1 VRIKELQI
9 KAFGKFT
16 DRVFKLGDNL
26 NILYGLNETGK
37 STIHRFIEAMLFGFV
52 KPGVKRRALM
62 EEYDR
67 YRPWTGGLYGGS
79 LVYQVGGRL
88 YKVERNLEKG
98 RESVR
103 VFDHV
108 TGEELTRTFTYDK
121 ARREVLFARE
131 HLGISHTFFR
141 NTISVSQLGSNSDAD
156 LAREIQTY
164 LGNLGSAGDANL
176 SVAKAEK
183 LIKEYLDGI
192 GTERAQTKEYGRLR
206 RRIEELENS
215 IKAAAASAEK
225 IRLLGRQL
233 KEDEERAEALKAE
246 RKKLEQRIKALRDSM
261 LLGRW
266 REVQELSKECNDLG
280 LQLEELREYAG
291 FDTEERDEL
300 YALDRLAERDRQE
313 VKRIQL
319 KVEETSQDIER
330 VQKEVSEVLDKGEGP
345 LRKRF
350 NISLG
355 LCTVSAAAASGAV
368 IFAAVLE
375 NPVFGLLS
383 IPLAA
388 LFLYWAMRAA
398 RLRRTLKEQEGVG
411 GELVTEI
418 QYMKKYRDDLM
429 DSLSARKAELA
440 RREESVLSI
449 LQKCGAAGIE
459 DYRHKEAGFERYRQL
474 KDRLEQLQRLLEIR
488 LDGESYEVLE
498 QRAKAVMA
506 AGDGAG
512 VGPVDVSAAEL
523 AVAGAGPIDM
533 QAVGRLDGDAGGMGP
548 NDMRVTGMAAEGT
561 ADVSPIAMAAAEQA
575 AAGTVGADDV
585 PGDAPD
591 STEASAAMSSA
602 CAADVSA
609 GIPPTGAADVS
620 AGMPPAGSAGF
631 GRGDLES
638 LEVRLRHIMEEEVRL
653 LAGMEKARG
662 GLEALEQAISSLP
675 EMEEEL
681 SGARE
686 RLKRLNDER
695 EAAEIA
701 LEAIRE
707 ASASVHREFAPA
719 LNRKVSEITSRI
731 TAGRYTDLQVT
742 RELEILATAPETGRR
757 VEAEVLSGGTID
769 QLCFALRI
777 AASDLVSGGR
787 KLPLFLDDS
796 FVQYD
801 RRRLENVMGYLL
813 EEAKERQIILFTCH
827 GRERE
832 VADALGEV
840 YNYLVID

>member
-1 VRIKELQI
+1 MRIKELYI
-9 KAFGKFT
+9 KAFGKFI
-16 DRVFKLGDNL
+16 DREFKLGDNL
-26 NILYGLNETGK
+26 NIIYGLNETGK

-52 KPGVKRRALM
+52 KPGVKRRVLM

-67 YRPWTGGLYGGS
+67 YRPWTGELYGGS

-108 TGEELTRTFTYDK
+108 TGEELTRSFTYDK
-121 ARREVLFARE
+121 ARRELLFARE
-131 HLGISHTFFR
+131 HLGVSHSFFR
-141 NTISVSQLGSNSDAD
+141 NTISVSQLGSKSDAD

-192 GTERAQTKEYGRLR
+192 GTERAQTKEYGRLC
-206 RRIEELENS
+206 RRIEELENG
-215 IKAAAASAEK
+215 IKAAAASVEK

-233 KEDEERAEALKAE
+233 REDEERAEALKAE
-246 RKKLEQRIKALRDSM
+246 RKKLEQRIKALKGSM

-266 REVQELSKECNDLG
+266 QEVQRLSKECKALA
-280 LQLEELREYAG
+280 LQLEELKEYAG
-291 FDTEERDEL
+291 FDTAERDEL
-300 YALDRLAERDRQE
+300 YTLDRLAEQDRQE
-313 VKRIQL
+313 IKRIQL
-319 KVEETSQDIER
+319 KVEESSRDIEMA
-330 VQKEVSEVLDKGEGP
+330 QKEVSEALDKGAGP

-350 NISLG
+350 YINLG
-355 LCTVSAAAASGAV
+355 LCTVSAAAALGA
-368 IFAAVLE
+368 IILAAVLE
-375 NPVFGLLS
+375 SPVFGVLS

-388 LFLYWAMRAA
+388 LFLYLAVRSA
-398 RLRRTLKEQEGVG
+398 RLRRNLKEQEGAG
-411 GELVTEI
+411 REIIAEI
-418 QYMKKYRDDLM
+418 QYMEKYRDDLL

-440 RREESVLSI
+440 RREESILSI
-449 LQKCGAAGIE
+449 LHKCGAAGIE
-459 DYRHKEAGFERYRQL
+459 DYRDKEAGFERYRQL
-474 KDRLEQLQRLLEIR
+474 KDRLGQLQRLLEVR
-488 LDGESYEVLE
+488 LDGESYEALE
-498 QRAKAVMA
+498 RKAEAVMA
-506 AGDGAG
+506 
-512 VGPVDVSAAEL
+512 
-523 AVAGAGPIDM
+523 AGAGPID
-533 QAVGRLDGDAGGMGP
+533 VP
-548 NDMRVTGMAAEGT
+548 AAELAAGEGAGADQITMSAVEQPDRGT
-561 ADVSPIAMAAAEQA
+561 ANASPIDMTVAELAA
-575 AAGTVGADDV
+575 
-585 PGDAPD
+585 
-591 STEASAAMSSA
+591 
-602 CAADVSA
+602 
-609 GIPPTGAADVS
+609 
-620 AGMPPAGSAGF
+620 AGF
-631 GRGDLES
+631 GREDLEG
-638 LEVRLRHIMEEEVRL
+638 LEIMLRHIMEEEARL
-653 LAGMEKARG
+653 LAGVEKARG
-662 GLEALEQAISSLP
+662 GLEALEQAISILP

-686 RLKRLNDER
+686 RLKRLDYER

-707 ASASVHREFAPA
+707 ASTSVHREFAPA
-719 LNRKVSEITSRI
+719 LNRKINEITSRI

-757 VEAEVLSGGTID
+757 VEAEVLSGGTVD
-769 QLCFALRI
+769 QLYFALRI
-777 AASDLVSGGR
+777 AASDLVSGGS

-832 VADALGEV
+832 VADALGGV

>member
-1 VRIKELQI
+1 MRIKELYI
-9 KAFGKFT
+9 KAFGKFI
-16 DRVFKLGDNL
+16 DREFKLGDNL
-26 NILYGLNETGK
+26 NIIYGLNETGK

-52 KPGVKRRALM
+52 KPGVKRRVLM

-67 YRPWTGGLYGGS
+67 YRPWTGELYGGS
-79 LVYQVGGRL
+79 LVYQAGGRL

-108 TGEELTRTFTYDK
+108 TGEELTRSFTYDK
-121 ARREVLFARE
+121 ARRELLFARE
-131 HLGISHTFFR
+131 HLGVSHSFFR
-141 NTISVSQLGSNSDAD
+141 NTISVSQLGSKSDAD

-192 GTERAQTKEYGRLR
+192 GTERAQTKEYGRLC
-206 RRIEELENS
+206 RRIEELENG
-215 IKAAAASAEK
+215 IKAAAASVEK

-233 KEDEERAEALKAE
+233 REDEERAEALKAE
-246 RKKLEQRIKALRDSM
+246 RKKLEQRIKALKGSM

-266 REVQELSKECNDLG
+266 REVQELSKECKALA
-280 LQLEELREYAG
+280 LQLEELKEYAG
-291 FDTEERDEL
+291 FDTAERAEL
-300 YALDRLAERDRQE
+300 YTLDRLAEQDRQE
-313 VKRIQL
+313 IKRIQL
-319 KVEETSQDIER
+319 KVEESSRDIEMA
-330 VQKEVSEVLDKGEGP
+330 QKEVSQALDKGAGP

-350 NISLG
+350 YINLG
-355 LCTVSAAAASGAV
+355 LCTVSAAAALGA
-368 IFAAVLE
+368 IILAAVLE
-375 NPVFGLLS
+375 STVFGVLS

-388 LFLYWAMRAA
+388 LFLYLAVRSAG
-398 RLRRTLKEQEGVG
+398 LRRNLNEQEGAG
-411 GELVTEI
+411 REIIAEI
-418 QYMKKYRDDLM
+418 QYMEKYRDDLL

-440 RREESVLSI
+440 RREESILSI
-449 LQKCGAAGIE
+449 LHKCGAAGIE
-459 DYRHKEAGFERYRQL
+459 DYRDKEAGFERYRQL
-474 KDRLEQLQRLLEIR
+474 KDRLGQLQRLLEVR
-488 LDGESYEVLE
+488 LDGESYEALE
-498 QRAKAVMA
+498 RKAEAVMA
-506 AGDGAG
+506 
-512 VGPVDVSAAEL
+512 
-523 AVAGAGPIDM
+523 AGAGPID
-533 QAVGRLDGDAGGMGP
+533 VP
-548 NDMRVTGMAAEGT
+548 AAELAAGEGAGADQITMSAVEQPDRGT
-561 ADVSPIAMAAAEQA
+561 ANASPIDMTVAELAA
-575 AAGTVGADDV
+575 
-585 PGDAPD
+585 
-591 STEASAAMSSA
+591 
-602 CAADVSA
+602 
-609 GIPPTGAADVS
+609 
-620 AGMPPAGSAGF
+620 AGF
-631 GRGDLES
+631 GREDLEG
-638 LEVRLRHIMEEEVRL
+638 LEIMLRHIMVEEARL
-653 LAGMEKARG
+653 LAGVEKARG
-662 GLEALEQAISSLP
+662 GLEALEQAISILP

-686 RLKRLNDER
+686 RLKRLDYER

-707 ASASVHREFAPA
+707 ASTSVHREFAPA
-719 LNRKVSEITSRI
+719 LNRKINEITSRI

-757 VEAEVLSGGTID
+757 VEAEVLSGGTVD
-769 QLCFALRI
+769 QLYFAMRI
-777 AASDLVSGGR
+777 AASDLVSGGS

-832 VADALGEV
+832 VADALGGV

>member
-1 VRIKELQI
+1 MRIKELYI
-9 KAFGKFT
+9 KAFGKFI
-16 DRVFKLGDNL
+16 DREFKLGDNL
-26 NILYGLNETGK
+26 NIIYGLNETGK

-52 KPGVKRRALM
+52 KPGVKRRVLM

-67 YRPWTGGLYGGS
+67 YRPWTGELYGGS
-79 LVYQVGGRL
+79 LVYHVGGRL

-108 TGEELTRTFTYDK
+108 TGEELTRSFTYDK
-121 ARREVLFARE
+121 ARRELLFARE
-131 HLGISHTFFR
+131 HLGVSHSFFR
-141 NTISVSQLGSNSDAD
+141 NTISVSQLGSKSDAD

-192 GTERAQTKEYGRLR
+192 GTERAQTKEYGRLC
-206 RRIEELENS
+206 RRIEELENG
-215 IKAAAASAEK
+215 IKAAAASVEK

-233 KEDEERAEALKAE
+233 REDEERAEALKAE
-246 RKKLEQRIKALRDSM
+246 RKKLEQRIKALKGSM

-266 REVQELSKECNDLG
+266 REVQELSKECKALA
-280 LQLEELREYAG
+280 LQLEELKEYAG
-291 FDTEERDEL
+291 FDTAERDEL
-300 YALDRLAERDRQE
+300 YTLDRLAEQDRQE
-313 VKRIQL
+313 IKRIQL
-319 KVEETSQDIER
+319 KVEETSQDIEKA
-330 VQKEVSEVLDKGEGP
+330 QEEVSHALDKGAGP

-350 NISLG
+350 YISLG
-355 LCTVSAAAASGAV
+355 LCTVSAAAALGA
-368 IFAAVLE
+368 IILAAVLE
-375 NPVFGLLS
+375 SPVFGVLS

-388 LFLYWAMRAA
+388 LFLYLAVRSA
-398 RLRRTLKEQEGVG
+398 RLRRNLKEQERDGR
-411 GELVTEI
+411 EIITEI
-418 QYMKKYRDDLM
+418 KYMEKYRDDLL

-440 RREESVLSI
+440 RREESILSI
-449 LQKCGAAGIE
+449 LHKCGAAGIE
-459 DYRHKEAGFERYRQL
+459 DYRDKEAGFERYRQL
-474 KDRLEQLQRLLEIR
+474 KDRLGQLQRLLEVR
-488 LDGESYEVLE
+488 LDGESYEALE
-498 QRAKAVMA
+498 RKAEAVMA
-506 AGDGAG
+506 
-512 VGPVDVSAAEL
+512 
-523 AVAGAGPIDM
+523 AGAGPID
-533 QAVGRLDGDAGGMGP
+533 VP
-548 NDMRVTGMAAEGT
+548 AAELAAGEGAGADQITMSAVEQPDRGT
-561 ADVSPIAMAAAEQA
+561 ANASPIDMTVAELA
-575 AAGTVGADDV
+575 AAGEGSAADT
-585 PGDAPD
+585 PGDAPGG
-591 STEASAAMSSA
+591 
-602 CAADVSA
+602 ADDA
-609 GIPPTGAADVS
+609 PGGAADVS
-620 AGMPPAGSAGF
+620 TGTPPAGTTDASTEMTPNRAAGF
-631 GRGDLES
+631 GRGDLEG
-638 LEVRLRHIMEEEVRL
+638 LEIMLRHIMEEEARL
-653 LAGMEKARG
+653 LAGVEKARG
-662 GLEALEQAISSLP
+662 GLEALEQAISILP

-686 RLKRLNDER
+686 RLKRLDYER

-707 ASASVHREFAPA
+707 ASTSVHREFAPA
-719 LNRKVSEITSRI
+719 LNRKINEITSRI

-757 VEAEVLSGGTID
+757 VEAEVLSGGTVD
-769 QLCFALRI
+769 QLYFALRI
-777 AASDLVSGGR
+777 AASDLVSGGS

-832 VADALGEV
+832 VADALGGV

>member
-1 VRIKELQI
+1 MRIKELYI
-9 KAFGKFT
+9 KAFGKFI
-16 DRVFKLGDNL
+16 DREFKLGDNL
-26 NILYGLNETGK
+26 NIIYGLNETGK

-52 KPGVKRRALM
+52 KPGVKRRVLM

-67 YRPWTGGLYGGS
+67 YRPWTGELYGGS

-108 TGEELTRTFTYDK
+108 TGEELTRSFTYDK
-121 ARREVLFARE
+121 ARRELLFARE
-131 HLGISHTFFR
+131 HLGVSHSFFR
-141 NTISVSQLGSNSDAD
+141 NTISVSQLGSKSDAD

-192 GTERAQTKEYGRLR
+192 GTERAQTKEYGRLC
-206 RRIEELENS
+206 RRIEELENG
-215 IKAAAASAEK
+215 IKAAAASVEK

-233 KEDEERAEALKAE
+233 REDEERAEALKAE
-246 RKKLEQRIKALRDSM
+246 RKKLEQRIKALKGSM

-266 REVQELSKECNDLG
+266 REVQRLSKECKALA
-280 LQLEELREYAG
+280 LQLEELKEYAG
-291 FDTEERDEL
+291 FDTAERDEL
-300 YALDRLAERDRQE
+300 YTLDRLAEQNRQE
-313 VKRIQL
+313 IKRIQL
-319 KVEETSQDIER
+319 KVEETSQDIEKA
-330 VQKEVSEVLDKGEGP
+330 QEEVSHALDKGAGP

-350 NISLG
+350 NINLG
-355 LCTVSAAAASGAV
+355 LCTVSAAAALGA
-368 IFAAVLE
+368 IILAAVLE
-375 NPVFGLLS
+375 SPVFGVLS

-388 LFLYWAMRAA
+388 LFLYLAVRSA
-398 RLRRTLKEQEGVG
+398 RLRRNLKEQEGAG
-411 GELVTEI
+411 REIIAEI
-418 QYMKKYRDDLM
+418 QYMEKYRDDLL

-440 RREESVLSI
+440 RREESILSI
-449 LQKCGAAGIE
+449 LHKCGAAGIE
-459 DYRHKEAGFERYRQL
+459 DYRDKEAGFERYRQL
-474 KDRLEQLQRLLEIR
+474 KDRLGQLQRLLEVR
-488 LDGESYEVLE
+488 LDGESYEALE
-498 QRAKAVMA
+498 RKAEAVMA
-506 AGDGAG
+506 
-512 VGPVDVSAAEL
+512 
-523 AVAGAGPIDM
+523 AGAGPID
-533 QAVGRLDGDAGGMGP
+533 VP
-548 NDMRVTGMAAEGT
+548 AAELAAGEGAGADQITMSAVEQPDRGT
-561 ADVSPIAMAAAEQA
+561 ANASPIDMTVAELAA
-575 AAGTVGADDV
+575 
-585 PGDAPD
+585 
-591 STEASAAMSSA
+591 
-602 CAADVSA
+602 
-609 GIPPTGAADVS
+609 
-620 AGMPPAGSAGF
+620 AGF
-631 GRGDLES
+631 GREDLEG
-638 LEVRLRHIMEEEVRL
+638 LEIMLRHIMEEEARL
-653 LAGMEKARG
+653 LAGVEKARG
-662 GLEALEQAISSLP
+662 GLEALEQAISILP

-686 RLKRLNDER
+686 RLKRLDYER

-707 ASASVHREFAPA
+707 ASTSVHREFAPA
-719 LNRKVSEITSRI
+719 LNRKINEITSRI

-757 VEAEVLSGGTID
+757 VEAEVLSGGTVD
-769 QLCFALRI
+769 QLYFALRI
-777 AASDLVSGGR
+777 AASDLVSGGS

-832 VADALGEV
+832 VADALGGV

>member
-1 VRIKELQI
+1 MRIKELYI
-9 KAFGKFT
+9 KAFGKFI
-16 DRVFKLGDNL
+16 DREFKLGDNL
-26 NILYGLNETGK
+26 NIIYGLNETGK

-52 KPGVKRRALM
+52 KPGVKRRVLM

-67 YRPWTGGLYGGS
+67 YRPWTGDLYGGS

-108 TGEELTRTFTYDK
+108 TGEELSRTFTYDK
-121 ARREVLFARE
+121 ARRELLFARE
-131 HLGISHTFFR
+131 HLGVSHSFFR
-141 NTISVSQLGSNSDAD
+141 NTISVSQLGSKSDAD

-164 LGNLGSAGDANL
+164 LGNLDSAGDANL

-192 GTERAQTKEYGRLR
+192 GTERAQTKEYGRLC
-206 RRIEELENS
+206 RRIEELENG
-215 IKAAAASAEK
+215 IKAAAASVEK

-233 KEDEERAEALKAE
+233 REDEERAEALKAE
-246 RKKLEQRIKALRDSM
+246 RKKLEQRIKALKGSM

-266 REVQELSKECNDLG
+266 REVQRLSKECKALA
-280 LQLEELREYAG
+280 LQLEELKEYAG
-291 FDTEERDEL
+291 FDTAERDEL
-300 YALDRLAERDRQE
+300 YTLDRLAEQDRQE
-313 VKRIQL
+313 IKRIQL
-319 KVEETSQDIER
+319 KVEESSRDIEMA
-330 VQKEVSEVLDKGEGP
+330 QKEVSQALDKGAGP

-350 NISLG
+350 YINLG
-355 LCTVSAAAASGAV
+355 LCTVSAAAALGA
-368 IFAAVLE
+368 IILAAVLE
-375 NPVFGLLS
+375 STVFGVLS

-388 LFLYWAMRAA
+388 LFLYLAVRAA
-398 RLRRTLKEQEGVG
+398 GLRRNLKEQERDGR
-411 GELVTEI
+411 EIIAEI
-418 QYMKKYRDDLM
+418 QYMEKYRDDLL

-440 RREESVLSI
+440 RREESILSI
-449 LQKCGAAGIE
+449 LHKCGAAGIE
-459 DYRHKEAGFERYRQL
+459 DYRDKEAGFERYRQL
-474 KDRLEQLQRLLEIR
+474 KDRLGQLQRLLEVR
-488 LDGESYEVLE
+488 LDGESYEALE
-498 QRAKAVMA
+498 RKAEAVMA
-506 AGDGAG
+506 
-512 VGPVDVSAAEL
+512 
-523 AVAGAGPIDM
+523 AGAGPID
-533 QAVGRLDGDAGGMGP
+533 VP
-548 NDMRVTGMAAEGT
+548 AAELAAGEGAGADQITMSAVEQPDRGT
-561 ADVSPIAMAAAEQA
+561 ANASPIDMTVAELAA
-575 AAGTVGADDV
+575 
-585 PGDAPD
+585 
-591 STEASAAMSSA
+591 
-602 CAADVSA
+602 
-609 GIPPTGAADVS
+609 
-620 AGMPPAGSAGF
+620 AGF
-631 GRGDLES
+631 GREDLEG
-638 LEVRLRHIMEEEVRL
+638 LEIMLRHIMEEEARL
-653 LAGMEKARG
+653 LAGVEKARG
-662 GLEALEQAISSLP
+662 GLEALEQAISILP

-686 RLKRLNDER
+686 RLKRLDYER

-707 ASASVHREFAPA
+707 ASTSVHREFAPA
-719 LNRKVSEITSRI
+719 LNRKINEITSRI

-757 VEAEVLSGGTID
+757 VEAEVLSGGTVD
-769 QLCFALRI
+769 QLYFALRI
-777 AASDLVSGGR
+777 AASDLVSGGS

-832 VADALGEV
+832 VADALGGV

>member
-1 VRIKELQI
+1 VRIKELYI
-9 KAFGKFT
+9 KAFGKFI
-16 DRVFKLGDNL
+16 DREFKLGDNL
-26 NILYGLNETGK
+26 NIIYGLNETGK

-52 KPGVKRRALM
+52 KPGVKRRVLV

-67 YRPWTGGLYGGS
+67 YRPWTGELYGGS
-79 LVYQVGGRL
+79 LVYQAGGRL

-108 TGEELTRTFTYDK
+108 TGEELTRSFTYDK
-121 ARREVLFARE
+121 ARRELLFARE
-131 HLGISHTFFR
+131 HLGVSHSFFR
-141 NTISVSQLGSNSDAD
+141 NTISVSQLGSKSDAD

-192 GTERAQTKEYGRLR
+192 GTERAQTKEYGRLC
-206 RRIEELENS
+206 RRIEELENG
-215 IKAAAASAEK
+215 IKAAAASVEK

-233 KEDEERAEALKAE
+233 REDEERAEALKAE
-246 RKKLEQRIKALRDSM
+246 RKKLEQRIKALKGSM

-266 REVQELSKECNDLG
+266 REVQRLSKECKALA
-280 LQLEELREYAG
+280 LQLEELKEYAG
-291 FDTEERDEL
+291 FDTAERDEL
-300 YALDRLAERDRQE
+300 YTLDRLAEQNRQE
-313 VKRIQL
+313 IKRIQL
-319 KVEETSQDIER
+319 KVEETSQDIEKA
-330 VQKEVSEVLDKGEGP
+330 QEEVSHALDKGAGP

-350 NISLG
+350 NINLG
-355 LCTVSAAAASGAV
+355 LCTVSAAAALGA
-368 IFAAVLE
+368 IILAAVLE
-375 NPVFGLLS
+375 SPVFGVLS

-388 LFLYWAMRAA
+388 LFLYLAVRSA
-398 RLRRTLKEQEGVG
+398 RLRRNLKEQEGAG
-411 GELVTEI
+411 REIITEI
-418 QYMKKYRDDLM
+418 QYMEKYRDDLL

-440 RREESVLSI
+440 RREESILSI
-449 LQKCGAAGIE
+449 LHKCGAAGIE
-459 DYRHKEAGFERYRQL
+459 DYRDKEAGFERYRQL
-474 KDRLEQLQRLLEIR
+474 KDRLGQLQRLLEVR
-488 LDGESYEVLE
+488 LDGESYEALE
-498 QRAKAVMA
+498 RKAEAVMA
-506 AGDGAG
+506 
-512 VGPVDVSAAEL
+512 
-523 AVAGAGPIDM
+523 AGAGPID
-533 QAVGRLDGDAGGMGP
+533 VP
-548 NDMRVTGMAAEGT
+548 AAELAAGEGAGADQITMSAVEQPDRGT
-561 ADVSPIAMAAAEQA
+561 ANASPIDMTVAELAA
-575 AAGTVGADDV
+575 
-585 PGDAPD
+585 
-591 STEASAAMSSA
+591 
-602 CAADVSA
+602 
-609 GIPPTGAADVS
+609 
-620 AGMPPAGSAGF
+620 AGF
-631 GRGDLES
+631 GREDLEG
-638 LEVRLRHIMEEEVRL
+638 LEIMLRHIMEEEARL
-653 LAGMEKARG
+653 LAGVEKARG
-662 GLEALEQAISSLP
+662 GLEALEQAISILP

-686 RLKRLNDER
+686 RLKRLDYER

-707 ASASVHREFAPA
+707 ASTSVHREFAPA
-719 LNRKVSEITSRI
+719 LNRKINEITSRI

-757 VEAEVLSGGTID
+757 VEAEVLSGGTVD
-769 QLCFALRI
+769 QLYFALRI
-777 AASDLVSGGR
+777 AASDLVSGGS

-832 VADALGEV
+832 VADALGGV

>member
-1 VRIKELQI
+1 MRIKELYI
-9 KAFGKFT
+9 KAFGKFI
-16 DRVFKLGDNL
+16 DREFKLGDNL
-26 NILYGLNETGK
+26 NIIYGLNETGK

-52 KPGVKRRALM
+52 KPGVKRRVLM

-67 YRPWTGGLYGGS
+67 YRPWTGELYGGS
-79 LVYQVGGRL
+79 LVYQAGGRL

-108 TGEELTRTFTYDK
+108 TGEELTRSFTYDK
-121 ARREVLFARE
+121 ARRELLFARE
-131 HLGISHTFFR
+131 HLGVSHSFFR
-141 NTISVSQLGSNSDAD
+141 NTISVSQLGSKSDAD

-192 GTERAQTKEYGRLR
+192 GTERAQTKEYGRLC
-206 RRIEELENS
+206 RRIEELENG
-215 IKAAAASAEK
+215 IKAAAASVEK

-233 KEDEERAEALKAE
+233 REDEERAEALKAE
-246 RKKLEQRIKALRDSM
+246 RKKLEQRIKALKGSM

-266 REVQELSKECNDLG
+266 QEVQRLSKECKALA
-280 LQLEELREYAG
+280 LQLEELKEYAG
-291 FDTEERDEL
+291 FDTAERDEL
-300 YALDRLAERDRQE
+300 YTLDRLAEQNRQE
-313 VKRIQL
+313 IKRIQL
-319 KVEETSQDIER
+319 KVEESSRDIEMA
-330 VQKEVSEVLDKGEGP
+330 QKEVSQALDKGAGP

-355 LCTVSAAAASGAV
+355 LCTVSAAAALGA
-368 IFAAVLE
+368 IILAAVLE
-375 NPVFGLLS
+375 SPVFGVLS

-388 LFLYWAMRAA
+388 LFLYLAVRSA
-398 RLRRTLKEQEGVG
+398 RLRRNLKEQEGAG
-411 GELVTEI
+411 REIITEI
-418 QYMKKYRDDLM
+418 QYMEKYRDDLL

-440 RREESVLSI
+440 RREESILSI
-449 LQKCGAAGIE
+449 LHKCGAAGIE
-459 DYRHKEAGFERYRQL
+459 DYRDKEAGFERYRQL
-474 KDRLEQLQRLLEIR
+474 KDRLGQLQRLLEVR
-488 LDGESYEVLE
+488 LDGESYEALE
-498 QRAKAVMA
+498 RKAEAVMA
-506 AGDGAG
+506 
-512 VGPVDVSAAEL
+512 
-523 AVAGAGPIDM
+523 AGAGPID
-533 QAVGRLDGDAGGMGP
+533 VP
-548 NDMRVTGMAAEGT
+548 AAELAAGEGAGADQITMSAVEQPDRGT
-561 ADVSPIAMAAAEQA
+561 ANASPIDMTVAELAA
-575 AAGTVGADDV
+575 
-585 PGDAPD
+585 
-591 STEASAAMSSA
+591 
-602 CAADVSA
+602 
-609 GIPPTGAADVS
+609 
-620 AGMPPAGSAGF
+620 AGF
-631 GRGDLES
+631 GREDLEG
-638 LEVRLRHIMEEEVRL
+638 LEIMLRHIMEEEARL
-653 LAGMEKARG
+653 LAGVEKARG
-662 GLEALEQAISSLP
+662 GLEALEQAISILP

-686 RLKRLNDER
+686 RLKRLDYER

-707 ASASVHREFAPA
+707 ASTSVHREFAPA
-719 LNRKVSEITSRI
+719 LNRKINEITSRI

-757 VEAEVLSGGTID
+757 VEAEVLSGGTVD
-769 QLCFALRI
+769 QLYFALRI
-777 AASDLVSGGR
+777 AASDLVSGGS

-832 VADALGEV
+832 VADALGGV

>member
-1 VRIKELQI
+1 MRIKELYI
-9 KAFGKFT
+9 KAFGKFI
-16 DRVFKLGDNL
+16 DREFKLGDNL
-26 NILYGLNETGK
+26 NIIYGLNETGK

-52 KPGVKRRALM
+52 KPGVKRRVLV

-67 YRPWTGGLYGGS
+67 YRPWTGELYGGS
-79 LVYQVGGRL
+79 LVYQAGGRL

-108 TGEELTRTFTYDK
+108 TGEELTRSFTYDK
-121 ARREVLFARE
+121 ARRELLFARE
-131 HLGISHTFFR
+131 HLGVSHSFFR
-141 NTISVSQLGSNSDAD
+141 NTISVSQLGSKSDAD

-192 GTERAQTKEYGRLR
+192 GTERAQTKEYGRLC
-206 RRIEELENS
+206 RRIEELENG
-215 IKAAAASAEK
+215 IKAAAASVEK

-233 KEDEERAEALKAE
+233 REDEERAEALKAE
-246 RKKLEQRIKALRDSM
+246 RKKLEQRIKALKGSM

-266 REVQELSKECNDLG
+266 REVQRLSKECKALA
-280 LQLEELREYAG
+280 LQLEELKEYAG
-291 FDTEERDEL
+291 FDTAERDEL
-300 YALDRLAERDRQE
+300 YTLDRLAEQNRQE
-313 VKRIQL
+313 IKRIQL
-319 KVEETSQDIER
+319 KVEETSQDIEKA
-330 VQKEVSEVLDKGEGP
+330 QEEVSHALDKGAGP

-350 NISLG
+350 NINLG
-355 LCTVSAAAASGAV
+355 LCTVSAAAALGA
-368 IFAAVLE
+368 IILAAVLE
-375 NPVFGLLS
+375 SPVFGVLS

-388 LFLYWAMRAA
+388 LFLYLAVRSA
-398 RLRRTLKEQEGVG
+398 RLRRNLKEQEGAG
-411 GELVTEI
+411 REIITEI
-418 QYMKKYRDDLM
+418 QYMEKYRDDLL

-440 RREESVLSI
+440 RREESILSI
-449 LQKCGAAGIE
+449 LHKCGAAGIE
-459 DYRHKEAGFERYRQL
+459 DYRDKEAGFERYRQL
-474 KDRLEQLQRLLEIR
+474 KDRLGQLQRLLEVR
-488 LDGESYEVLE
+488 LDGESYEALE
-498 QRAKAVMA
+498 RKAEAVMA
-506 AGDGAG
+506 
-512 VGPVDVSAAEL
+512 
-523 AVAGAGPIDM
+523 AGAGPID
-533 QAVGRLDGDAGGMGP
+533 VP
-548 NDMRVTGMAAEGT
+548 AAELAAGEGAGADQITMSAVEQPDRGT
-561 ADVSPIAMAAAEQA
+561 ANASPIDMTVAELAA
-575 AAGTVGADDV
+575 
-585 PGDAPD
+585 
-591 STEASAAMSSA
+591 
-602 CAADVSA
+602 
-609 GIPPTGAADVS
+609 
-620 AGMPPAGSAGF
+620 AGF
-631 GRGDLES
+631 GREDLEG
-638 LEVRLRHIMEEEVRL
+638 LEIMLRHIMEEEARL
-653 LAGMEKARG
+653 LAGVEKARG
-662 GLEALEQAISSLP
+662 GLEALEQAISILP

-686 RLKRLNDER
+686 RLKRLDYER

-707 ASASVHREFAPA
+707 ASTSVHREFAPA
-719 LNRKVSEITSRI
+719 LNRKINEITSRI

-757 VEAEVLSGGTID
+757 VEAEVLSGGTVD
-769 QLCFALRI
+769 QLYFALRI
-777 AASDLVSGGR
+777 AASDLVSGGS

-832 VADALGEV
+832 VADALGGV

>member
-1 VRIKELQI
+1 MRIKELYI
-9 KAFGKFT
+9 KAFGKFI
-16 DRVFKLGDNL
+16 DREFKLGDNL
-26 NILYGLNETGK
+26 NIIYGLNETGK

-52 KPGVKRRALM
+52 KPGVKRRVLM

-67 YRPWTGGLYGGS
+67 YRPWTGELYGGS
-79 LVYQVGGRL
+79 LVYQAGGRL

-108 TGEELTRTFTYDK
+108 TGEELTRSFTYDK
-121 ARREVLFARE
+121 ARRELLFARE
-131 HLGISHTFFR
+131 HLGVSHSFFR
-141 NTISVSQLGSNSDAD
+141 NTISVSQLGSKSDAD

-192 GTERAQTKEYGRLR
+192 GTERAQTKEYGRLC
-206 RRIEELENS
+206 RRIEELENG
-215 IKAAAASAEK
+215 IKAAAASVEK

-233 KEDEERAEALKAE
+233 REDEERAEALKAE
-246 RKKLEQRIKALRDSM
+246 RKKLEQRIKALKGSM

-266 REVQELSKECNDLG
+266 REVQELSKECKALA
-280 LQLEELREYAG
+280 LQLEELKEYAG
-291 FDTEERDEL
+291 FDTAERAEL
-300 YALDRLAERDRQE
+300 YTLDRLAEQDRQE
-313 VKRIQL
+313 IKRIQL
-319 KVEETSQDIER
+319 KVEESSRDIEMA
-330 VQKEVSEVLDKGEGP
+330 QKEVSEALDKGAGP

-350 NISLG
+350 NINLG
-355 LCTVSAAAASGAV
+355 LCTVSAAAALGA
-368 IFAAVLE
+368 IILAAVLE
-375 NPVFGLLS
+375 STVFGVLS

-388 LFLYWAMRAA
+388 LFLYLAVRAA
-398 RLRRTLKEQEGVG
+398 RLRRNLKEQERDGR
-411 GELVTEI
+411 EIITEI
-418 QYMKKYRDDLM
+418 QYMEKYRDDLL

-440 RREESVLSI
+440 RREESILSI
-449 LQKCGAAGIE
+449 LHKCGAAGIE
-459 DYRHKEAGFERYRQL
+459 DYRDKEAGFERYRQL
-474 KDRLEQLQRLLEIR
+474 KDRLGQLQRLLEVR
-488 LDGESYEVLE
+488 LDGESYEALE
-498 QRAKAVMA
+498 RKAEAVMA
-506 AGDGAG
+506 
-512 VGPVDVSAAEL
+512 
-523 AVAGAGPIDM
+523 AGAGPID
-533 QAVGRLDGDAGGMGP
+533 VP
-548 NDMRVTGMAAEGT
+548 AAELAAGEGAGADQITMSAVEQPDRGT
-561 ADVSPIAMAAAEQA
+561 ANASPIDMTVAELAA
-575 AAGTVGADDV
+575 
-585 PGDAPD
+585 
-591 STEASAAMSSA
+591 
-602 CAADVSA
+602 
-609 GIPPTGAADVS
+609 
-620 AGMPPAGSAGF
+620 AGF
-631 GRGDLES
+631 GREDLEG
-638 LEVRLRHIMEEEVRL
+638 LEIMLRHIMEEEARL
-653 LAGMEKARG
+653 LAGVEKARG
-662 GLEALEQAISSLP
+662 GLEALEQAISILP

-686 RLKRLNDER
+686 RLKRLDYER

-707 ASASVHREFAPA
+707 ASTSVHREFAPA
-719 LNRKVSEITSRI
+719 LNRKINEITSRI

-757 VEAEVLSGGTID
+757 VEAEVLSGGTVD
-769 QLCFALRI
+769 QLYFALRI
-777 AASDLVSGGR
+777 AASDLVSGGS

-832 VADALGEV
+832 VADALGGV

>member
-1 VRIKELQI
+1 MRIKELYI
-9 KAFGKFT
+9 KAFGKFI
-16 DRVFKLGDNL
+16 DREFKLGDNL
-26 NILYGLNETGK
+26 NIIYGLNETGK

-52 KPGVKRRALM
+52 KPGVKRRVLM

-67 YRPWTGGLYGGS
+67 YRPWTGELYGGS

-108 TGEELTRTFTYDK
+108 TGEELTRSFTYDK
-121 ARREVLFARE
+121 ARRELLFARE
-131 HLGISHTFFR
+131 HLGVSHSFFR
-141 NTISVSQLGSNSDAD
+141 NTISVSQLGSKSDAD

-192 GTERAQTKEYGRLR
+192 GTERAQTKEYGRLC
-206 RRIEELENS
+206 RRIEELENG
-215 IKAAAASAEK
+215 IKAAAASVEK

-233 KEDEERAEALKAE
+233 REDEERAEALKAE
-246 RKKLEQRIKALRDSM
+246 RKKLEQRIKALKGSM

-266 REVQELSKECNDLG
+266 REVQELSKECKALA
-280 LQLEELREYAG
+280 LQLEELKEYAG
-291 FDTEERDEL
+291 FDTAERDEL
-300 YALDRLAERDRQE
+300 YTLDRLAEQDRQE
-313 VKRIQL
+313 IKRIQL
-319 KVEETSQDIER
+319 KVEESSRDIEKA
-330 VQKEVSEVLDKGEGP
+330 QEEVSHALDKGAGP

-350 NISLG
+350 NINLG
-355 LCTVSAAAASGAV
+355 LCTVSAAAALGA
-368 IFAAVLE
+368 IILAAVLE
-375 NPVFGLLS
+375 STVFGVLS

-388 LFLYWAMRAA
+388 LFLYLAVRSAG
-398 RLRRTLKEQEGVG
+398 LRRNLKEQERDGR
-411 GELVTEI
+411 EIITEI
-418 QYMKKYRDDLM
+418 QYMEKYRDDLL

-440 RREESVLSI
+440 RREESILSI
-449 LQKCGAAGIE
+449 LHKCGAAGIE
-459 DYRHKEAGFERYRQL
+459 DYRDKEAGFERYRQL
-474 KDRLEQLQRLLEIR
+474 KDRLGQLQRLLEVR
-488 LDGESYEVLE
+488 LDGESYEALE
-498 QRAKAVMA
+498 RKAGAVMA
-506 AGDGAG
+506 
-512 VGPVDVSAAEL
+512 
-523 AVAGAGPIDM
+523 AGAGPIDVPSAELAAGEGAGADQITM
-533 QAVGRLDGDAGGMGP
+533 SAVEQPDR
-548 NDMRVTGMAAEGT
+548 GT
-561 ADVSPIAMAAAEQA
+561 ANASPIDMTVAELAA
-575 AAGTVGADDV
+575 
-585 PGDAPD
+585 
-591 STEASAAMSSA
+591 
-602 CAADVSA
+602 
-609 GIPPTGAADVS
+609 
-620 AGMPPAGSAGF
+620 AGF
-631 GRGDLES
+631 GREDLEG
-638 LEVRLRHIMEEEVRL
+638 LEIMLRHIMEEEARL
-653 LAGMEKARG
+653 LAGVEKARG
-662 GLEALEQAISSLP
+662 GLEALEQAISILP

-686 RLKRLNDER
+686 RLKRLDYER

-707 ASASVHREFAPA
+707 ASTSVHREFAPA
-719 LNRKVSEITSRI
+719 LNRKINEITSRI

-757 VEAEVLSGGTID
+757 VEAEVLSGGTVD
-769 QLCFALRI
+769 QLYFALRI
-777 AASDLVSGGR
+777 AASDLVSGGS

-832 VADALGEV
+832 VADALGGV

>member
-1 VRIKELQI
+1 MRIKELYI
-9 KAFGKFT
+9 KAFGKFI
-16 DRVFKLGDNL
+16 DREFKLGDNL
-26 NILYGLNETGK
+26 NIIYGLNETGK

-52 KPGVKRRALM
+52 KPGVKRRVLM

-67 YRPWTGGLYGGS
+67 YRPWTGELYGGS

-108 TGEELTRTFTYDK
+108 TGEELTRSFTYDK
-121 ARREVLFARE
+121 ARRELLFARE
-131 HLGISHTFFR
+131 HLGVSHSFFR
-141 NTISVSQLGSNSDAD
+141 NTISVSQLGSKSDAD

-192 GTERAQTKEYGRLR
+192 GTERAQTKEYGRLC
-206 RRIEELENS
+206 RRIEELENG
-215 IKAAAASAEK
+215 IKAAAASVEK

-233 KEDEERAEALKAE
+233 REDEERAEALKAE
-246 RKKLEQRIKALRDSM
+246 RKKLEQRIKALKGSM

-266 REVQELSKECNDLG
+266 REVQRLSKECKALA
-280 LQLEELREYAG
+280 LQLEELKEYAG
-291 FDTEERDEL
+291 FDTAERDEL
-300 YALDRLAERDRQE
+300 YTLDRLAEQDRQE
-313 VKRIQL
+313 IKRIQL
-319 KVEETSQDIER
+319 KVEESSRDIEMA
-330 VQKEVSEVLDKGEGP
+330 QKEVSEALDKGAGP

-350 NISLG
+350 NINLG
-355 LCTVSAAAASGAV
+355 LCTVSAAAALGA
-368 IFAAVLE
+368 IILAAVLE
-375 NPVFGLLS
+375 SPVFGVLS

-388 LFLYWAMRAA
+388 LFLYLAVRSA
-398 RLRRTLKEQEGVG
+398 RLRRNLKEQEGAG
-411 GELVTEI
+411 REIITEI
-418 QYMKKYRDDLM
+418 QYMEKYRDDLL

-440 RREESVLSI
+440 RREESILSI
-449 LQKCGAAGIE
+449 LHKCGAAGIE
-459 DYRHKEAGFERYRQL
+459 DYRDKEAGFERYRQL
-474 KDRLEQLQRLLEIR
+474 KDRLGQLQRLLEVR
-488 LDGESYEVLE
+488 LDGESYEALE
-498 QRAKAVMA
+498 RKAEAVMA
-506 AGDGAG
+506 
-512 VGPVDVSAAEL
+512 
-523 AVAGAGPIDM
+523 AGAGPIDVPSAELAAGEGAGADQITM
-533 QAVGRLDGDAGGMGP
+533 SAVEQPDR
-548 NDMRVTGMAAEGT
+548 GT
-561 ADVSPIAMAAAEQA
+561 ANASPIDMTVAELAA
-575 AAGTVGADDV
+575 
-585 PGDAPD
+585 
-591 STEASAAMSSA
+591 
-602 CAADVSA
+602 
-609 GIPPTGAADVS
+609 
-620 AGMPPAGSAGF
+620 AGF
-631 GRGDLES
+631 GREDLEG
-638 LEVRLRHIMEEEVRL
+638 LEIMLRHIMEEEARL
-653 LAGMEKARG
+653 LAGVEKARG
-662 GLEALEQAISSLP
+662 GLEALEQAISILP

-686 RLKRLNDER
+686 RLKRLDYER

-707 ASASVHREFAPA
+707 ASTSVHREFAPA
-719 LNRKVSEITSRI
+719 LNRKINEITSRI

-757 VEAEVLSGGTID
+757 VEAEVLSGGTVD
-769 QLCFALRI
+769 QLYFALRI
-777 AASDLVSGGR
+777 AASDLVSGGS

-832 VADALGEV
+832 VADALGGV

>member
-1 VRIKELQI
+1 VRIKELYI
-9 KAFGKFT
+9 KAFGKFI
-16 DRVFKLGDNL
+16 DREFKLGDNL
-26 NILYGLNETGK
+26 NIIYGLNETGK

-52 KPGVKRRALM
+52 KPGVKRRVLM

-67 YRPWTGGLYGGS
+67 YRPWTGELYGGS

-108 TGEELTRTFTYDK
+108 TGEELTRSFTYDK
-121 ARREVLFARE
+121 ARRELLFARE
-131 HLGISHTFFR
+131 HLGVSHSFFR
-141 NTISVSQLGSNSDAD
+141 NTISVSQLGSKSDAD

-192 GTERAQTKEYGRLR
+192 GTERAQTKEYGRLC
-206 RRIEELENS
+206 RRIEELENG
-215 IKAAAASAEK
+215 IKAAAASVEK

-233 KEDEERAEALKAE
+233 REDEERAEALKAE
-246 RKKLEQRIKALRDSM
+246 RKKLEQRIKALKGSM

-266 REVQELSKECNDLG
+266 REVQELSKECKALA
-280 LQLEELREYAG
+280 LQLEELKEYAG
-291 FDTEERDEL
+291 FDTAERDEL
-300 YALDRLAERDRQE
+300 YTLDRLAEQDRQE
-313 VKRIQL
+313 IKRIQL
-319 KVEETSQDIER
+319 KVEESSRDIEMA
-330 VQKEVSEVLDKGEGP
+330 QKEVSQALDKGAGP

-350 NISLG
+350 NINLG
-355 LCTVSAAAASGAV
+355 LCTVSAAAALGA
-368 IFAAVLE
+368 IILAAVLE
-375 NPVFGLLS
+375 STVFGVLS

-388 LFLYWAMRAA
+388 LFLYLAVRAA
-398 RLRRTLKEQEGVG
+398 RLRRNLKEQEGAG
-411 GELVTEI
+411 REIITEI
-418 QYMKKYRDDLM
+418 QYMEKYRDDLL

-440 RREESVLSI
+440 RREESILSI
-449 LQKCGAAGIE
+449 LHKCGAAGIE
-459 DYRHKEAGFERYRQL
+459 DYRDKEAGFERYRQL
-474 KDRLEQLQRLLEIR
+474 KDRLGQLQRLLEVR
-488 LDGESYEVLE
+488 LDGESYEALE
-498 QRAKAVMA
+498 RKAEAVMA
-506 AGDGAG
+506 
-512 VGPVDVSAAEL
+512 
-523 AVAGAGPIDM
+523 AGAGPIDVPSAELAAGEGAGADQITM
-533 QAVGRLDGDAGGMGP
+533 SAVEQPDR
-548 NDMRVTGMAAEGT
+548 GT
-561 ADVSPIAMAAAEQA
+561 ANASPIDMTVAELAA
-575 AAGTVGADDV
+575 
-585 PGDAPD
+585 
-591 STEASAAMSSA
+591 
-602 CAADVSA
+602 
-609 GIPPTGAADVS
+609 
-620 AGMPPAGSAGF
+620 AGF
-631 GRGDLES
+631 GREDLEG
-638 LEVRLRHIMEEEVRL
+638 LEIMLRHIMEEEARL
-653 LAGMEKARG
+653 LAGVEKARG
-662 GLEALEQAISSLP
+662 GLEALEQAISILP

-686 RLKRLNDER
+686 RLKRLDYER

-707 ASASVHREFAPA
+707 ASTSVHREFAPA
-719 LNRKVSEITSRI
+719 LNRKINEITSRI

-757 VEAEVLSGGTID
+757 VEAEVLSGGTVD
-769 QLCFALRI
+769 QLYFALRI
-777 AASDLVSGGR
+777 AASDLVSGGS

-832 VADALGEV
+832 VADALGGV

>member
-1 VRIKELQI
+1 MRIKELYI
-9 KAFGKFT
+9 KAFGKFI
-16 DRVFKLGDNL
+16 DREFKLGDNL
-26 NILYGLNETGK
+26 NIIYGLNETGK

-52 KPGVKRRALM
+52 KPGVKRRVLM

-67 YRPWTGGLYGGS
+67 YRPWTGELYGGS
-79 LVYQVGGRL
+79 LVYQAGGRL

-108 TGEELTRTFTYDK
+108 TGEELTRSFTYDK
-121 ARREVLFARE
+121 ARRELLFARE
-131 HLGISHTFFR
+131 HLGVSHSFFR
-141 NTISVSQLGSNSDAD
+141 NTISVSQLGSKSDAD

-192 GTERAQTKEYGRLR
+192 GTERAQTKEYGRLC
-206 RRIEELENS
+206 RRIEELENG
-215 IKAAAASAEK
+215 IKAAAASVEK

-233 KEDEERAEALKAE
+233 REDEERAEALKAE
-246 RKKLEQRIKALRDSM
+246 RKKLEQRIKALKGSM

-266 REVQELSKECNDLG
+266 REVQRLSKECKALA
-280 LQLEELREYAG
+280 LQLEELKEYAG
-291 FDTEERDEL
+291 FDTAERDEL
-300 YALDRLAERDRQE
+300 YTLDRLAEQDRQE
-313 VKRIQL
+313 IKRIQL
-319 KVEETSQDIER
+319 KVEETSRDIEMA
-330 VQKEVSEVLDKGEGP
+330 QKEVSQALDKGAGP

-350 NISLG
+350 NINLG
-355 LCTVSAAAASGAV
+355 LCTVSAAAALGA
-368 IFAAVLE
+368 IILAAVLE
-375 NPVFGLLS
+375 SPVFGVLS

-388 LFLYWAMRAA
+388 LFLYLAVRSA
-398 RLRRTLKEQEGVG
+398 RLRRNLKEQEGAG
-411 GELVTEI
+411 REIIAEI
-418 QYMKKYRDDLM
+418 QYMEKYRDDLL

-440 RREESVLSI
+440 RREESILSI
-449 LQKCGAAGIE
+449 LHKCGAAGIE
-459 DYRHKEAGFERYRQL
+459 DYRDKEAGFERYRQL
-474 KDRLEQLQRLLEIR
+474 KDRLGQLQRLLEVR
-488 LDGESYEVLE
+488 LDGESYEALE
-498 QRAKAVMA
+498 RKAEAVMA
-506 AGDGAG
+506 
-512 VGPVDVSAAEL
+512 
-523 AVAGAGPIDM
+523 AGAGPIDVPSAELAAGEGAGADQITM
-533 QAVGRLDGDAGGMGP
+533 SAVEQPDR
-548 NDMRVTGMAAEGT
+548 GT
-561 ADVSPIAMAAAEQA
+561 ANASPIDMTVAELAA
-575 AAGTVGADDV
+575 
-585 PGDAPD
+585 
-591 STEASAAMSSA
+591 
-602 CAADVSA
+602 
-609 GIPPTGAADVS
+609 
-620 AGMPPAGSAGF
+620 AGF
-631 GRGDLES
+631 GREDLEG
-638 LEVRLRHIMEEEVRL
+638 LEIMLRHIMEEEARL
-653 LAGMEKARG
+653 LAGVEKARG
-662 GLEALEQAISSLP
+662 GLEALEQAISILP

-686 RLKRLNDER
+686 RLKRLDYER

-707 ASASVHREFAPA
+707 ASTSVHREFAPA
-719 LNRKVSEITSRI
+719 LNRKINEITSRI

-757 VEAEVLSGGTID
+757 VEAEVLSGGTVD
-769 QLCFALRI
+769 QLYFALRI
-777 AASDLVSGGR
+777 AASDLVSGGS

-832 VADALGEV
+832 VADALGGV

>member
-1 VRIKELQI
+1 MRIKELYI
-9 KAFGKFT
+9 KAFGKFI
-16 DRVFKLGDNL
+16 DREFKLGDNL
-26 NILYGLNETGK
+26 NIIYGLNETGK

-52 KPGVKRRALM
+52 KPGVKRRVLM

-67 YRPWTGGLYGGS
+67 YRPWTGELYGGS
-79 LVYQVGGRL
+79 LVYQAGGRL

-108 TGEELTRTFTYDK
+108 TGEELTRSFTYDK
-121 ARREVLFARE
+121 ARRELLFARE
-131 HLGISHTFFR
+131 HLGVSHSFFR
-141 NTISVSQLGSNSDAD
+141 NTISVSQLGSKSDAD

-192 GTERAQTKEYGRLR
+192 GTERAQTKEYGRLC
-206 RRIEELENS
+206 RRIEELENG
-215 IKAAAASAEK
+215 IKAAAASVEK

-233 KEDEERAEALKAE
+233 REDEERAEALKAE
-246 RKKLEQRIKALRDSM
+246 RKKLEQRIKALKGSM

-266 REVQELSKECNDLG
+266 REVQELSKECKALA
-280 LQLEELREYAG
+280 LQLEELKEYAG
-291 FDTEERDEL
+291 FDTAERDEL
-300 YALDRLAERDRQE
+300 YTLDRLAEQNRQE
-313 VKRIQL
+313 IKRIQL
-319 KVEETSQDIER
+319 KVEETSQDIEKA
-330 VQKEVSEVLDKGEGP
+330 QEEVSHALDKGAGP

-350 NISLG
+350 NINLG
-355 LCTVSAAAASGAV
+355 LCTVSAAAALGA
-368 IFAAVLE
+368 IILAAVLE
-375 NPVFGLLS
+375 SPVFGVLS

-388 LFLYWAMRAA
+388 LFLYLAVRSA
-398 RLRRTLKEQEGVG
+398 RLRRNLKEQEGAG
-411 GELVTEI
+411 REIITEI
-418 QYMKKYRDDLM
+418 QYMEKYRDDLL

-440 RREESVLSI
+440 RREESILSI
-449 LQKCGAAGIE
+449 LHKCGAAGIE
-459 DYRHKEAGFERYRQL
+459 DYRDKEAGFERYRQL
-474 KDRLEQLQRLLEIR
+474 KDRLGQLQRLLEVR
-488 LDGESYEVLE
+488 LDGESYEALE
-498 QRAKAVMA
+498 RKAEAVMA
-506 AGDGAG
+506 
-512 VGPVDVSAAEL
+512 
-523 AVAGAGPIDM
+523 AGAGPIDVPSAELAAGEGADADQITM
-533 QAVGRLDGDAGGMGP
+533 SAVEQPDR
-548 NDMRVTGMAAEGT
+548 GT
-561 ADVSPIAMAAAEQA
+561 ANASPIDMTVAELAA
-575 AAGTVGADDV
+575 
-585 PGDAPD
+585 
-591 STEASAAMSSA
+591 
-602 CAADVSA
+602 
-609 GIPPTGAADVS
+609 
-620 AGMPPAGSAGF
+620 AGF
-631 GRGDLES
+631 GREDLEG
-638 LEVRLRHIMEEEVRL
+638 LEIMLRHIMEEEARL
-653 LAGMEKARG
+653 LAGVEKARG
-662 GLEALEQAISSLP
+662 GLEALEQAISILP

-686 RLKRLNDER
+686 RLKRLDYER

-707 ASASVHREFAPA
+707 ASTSVHREFAPA
-719 LNRKVSEITSRI
+719 LNRKINEITSRI

-757 VEAEVLSGGTID
+757 VEAEVLSGGTVD
-769 QLCFALRI
+769 QLYFALRI
-777 AASDLVSGGR
+777 AASDLVSGGS

-832 VADALGEV
+832 VADALGGV

>member
-1 VRIKELQI
+1 MRIKELYI
-9 KAFGKFT
+9 KAFGKFI
-16 DRVFKLGDNL
+16 DREFKLGDNL
-26 NILYGLNETGK
+26 NIIYGLNETGK

-52 KPGVKRRALM
+52 KPGVKRRVLM

-67 YRPWTGGLYGGS
+67 YRPWTGELYGGS

-108 TGEELTRTFTYDK
+108 TGEELTRSFTYDK
-121 ARREVLFARE
+121 ARRELLFARE
-131 HLGISHTFFR
+131 HLGVSHSFFR
-141 NTISVSQLGSNSDAD
+141 NTISVSQLGSKSDAD

-192 GTERAQTKEYGRLR
+192 GTERAQTKEYGRLC
-206 RRIEELENS
+206 RRIEELENG
-215 IKAAAASAEK
+215 IKAAAASVEK

-233 KEDEERAEALKAE
+233 REDEERAEALKAE
-246 RKKLEQRIKALRDSM
+246 RKKLEQRIKALKGSM

-266 REVQELSKECNDLG
+266 QEVQRLSKECKALA
-280 LQLEELREYAG
+280 LQLEELKEYAG
-291 FDTEERDEL
+291 FDTAERDEL
-300 YALDRLAERDRQE
+300 YTLDRLAEQDRQE
-313 VKRIQL
+313 IKRIQL
-319 KVEETSQDIER
+319 KVEETSRDIEMA
-330 VQKEVSEVLDKGEGP
+330 QKEVSEALDKGAGP

-350 NISLG
+350 NINLG
-355 LCTVSAAAASGAV
+355 LCTVSAAAALGA
-368 IFAAVLE
+368 IILAAVLE
-375 NPVFGLLS
+375 STVFGVLP

-388 LFLYWAMRAA
+388 LFLYLAVRSA
-398 RLRRTLKEQEGVG
+398 RLRRNLKEQEGAG
-411 GELVTEI
+411 REIITEI
-418 QYMKKYRDDLM
+418 QYMEKYRDDLL

-440 RREESVLSI
+440 RREESILSI
-449 LQKCGAAGIE
+449 LHKCGAAGIE
-459 DYRHKEAGFERYRQL
+459 DYRDKEAGFERYRQL
-474 KDRLEQLQRLLEIR
+474 KDRLGQLQRLLEVR
-488 LDGESYEVLE
+488 LDGESYEALE
-498 QRAKAVMA
+498 RKAEAVMA
-506 AGDGAG
+506 
-512 VGPVDVSAAEL
+512 
-523 AVAGAGPIDM
+523 AGAGPID
-533 QAVGRLDGDAGGMGP
+533 VP
-548 NDMRVTGMAAEGT
+548 AAELAAGEGAGADQITMSAVEQPDRGT
-561 ADVSPIAMAAAEQA
+561 ANASPIDMTVAELAA
-575 AAGTVGADDV
+575 
-585 PGDAPD
+585 
-591 STEASAAMSSA
+591 
-602 CAADVSA
+602 
-609 GIPPTGAADVS
+609 
-620 AGMPPAGSAGF
+620 AGF
-631 GRGDLES
+631 GREDLEG
-638 LEVRLRHIMEEEVRL
+638 LEIMLRHIMEEEARL
-653 LAGMEKARG
+653 LAGVEKARG
-662 GLEALEQAISSLP
+662 GLEALEQAISILP

-686 RLKRLNDER
+686 RLKRLDYER

-707 ASASVHREFAPA
+707 ASTSVHREFAPA
-719 LNRKVSEITSRI
+719 LNRKINEITSRI

-757 VEAEVLSGGTID
+757 VEAEVLSGGTVD
-769 QLCFALRI
+769 QLYFALRI
-777 AASDLVSGGR
+777 AASDLVSGGS

-796 FVQYD
+796 FVKYD

-832 VADALGEV
+832 VADALGGV